1 MAVRMWRCGKVMILI
16 GGRDPRSKYDVAL
29 QLIYTLQ
36 KCFSFLLLVHTYME
50 IVYVMQKNYRFS
62 CMGAVRSSTE
72 KFNCS
77 PKILQ
82 KNLHFSCSKNRPD
95 TSNIINIHAL
105 GTRNT
110 FLHITHLQK
119 NSSLLITLEN
129 TTSPEVSFWLGKNFL
144 KIF

>member
-1 MAVRMWRCGKVMILI
+1 MKLTQRNLALAINFGTSPLGETKILRNSKIGSSMLENGPFENMWRCGKVMILI

-72 KFNCS
+72 KCNCS
-77 PKILQ
+77 QKFSKEPKFFMFQ
-82 KNLHFSCSKNRPD
+82 KS
-95 TSNIINIHAL
+95 
-105 GTRNT
+105 TR
-110 FLHITHLQK
+110 HIQY
-119 NSSLLITLEN
+119 NQYSLIRYTQ
-129 TTSPEVSFWLGKNFL
+129 
-144 KIF
+144 